1 MDTWEGMVVL
11 RQLSVEKERRAG
23 GRGRL
28 LVVDDDPEVRR
39 VLVRL
44 LADEGYQ
51 STEAASGGD
60 VAAALANGRPDLVL
74 LDVMLG
80 DEDGFDVL
88 AEIRRR
94 SDVPVIMLTAKIGET
109 DRVLGLRLGADD
121 YVVKPFSGP
130 ELAARV
136 VSVLRRYG
144 RPTPTGSQPVLEYG
158 ELSIDT
164 TSREVRLGG
173 RLVEMTMKEFDLLLF
188 LASSPRQVF
197 SREQLLDH
205 VWGSS
210 SAWQDDGTVTEHIR
224 RVRHK
229 LMGDGPR
236 ERWIR
241 TVRGVGYR
249 FEP

>member
-1 MDTWEGMVVL
+1 MGGQN
-11 RQLSVEKERRAG
+11 RIEKCG
-23 GRGRL
+23 T
-28 LVVDDDPEVRR
+28 
-39 VLVRL
+39 
-44 LADEGYQ
+44 
-51 STEAASGGD
+51 S
-60 VAAALANGRPDLVL
+60 
-74 LDVMLG
+74 
-80 DEDGFDVL
+80 
-88 AEIRRR
+88 
-94 SDVPVIMLTAKIGET
+94 VPVIILSAKINES

-136 VSVLRRYG
+136 ASVLRRYAHV
-144 RPTPTGSQPVLEYG
+144 PTSPSVLAFDD
-158 ELSIDT
+158 LTVDT
-164 TSREVRLGG
+164 TAREVRLFG
-173 RLVEMTMKEFDLLLF
+173 RLVETTMKEFDLLAF

-224 RVRHK
+224 RIRQK
-229 LMGDGPR
+229 LRATAARD
-236 ERWIR
+236 RWIN